1 MDNEQC
7 PKCGAVFPANRAWA
21 KRTVTMLMLA
31 PALQDLDTR
40 VRCPSCGNVF
50 DASAYRFFGFVT
62 PRAMRMGIV
71 VFVALF
77 VVAGVYF
84 LFIDAP

>member
-1 MDNEQC
+1 
-7 PKCGAVFPANRAWA
+7 
-21 KRTVTMLMLA
+21 
-31 PALQDLDTR
+31 
-40 VRCPSCGNVF
+40 VF